1 VSGVSDPTRSMT
13 ARGAL
18 RVVLAVGM
26 TAIGTMH
33 FVTPAPF
40 VAIVPRALPYPHA
53 LVLISGAFEIA
64 GGLGLLVPRVRR
76 AASFGLVALYLAVF
90 PANVNMAVN
99 DLPLGDSHVPV
110 AALWLRLPLQI
121 VFIAWALWVGRE
133 AKAPDR

>member
-1 VSGVSDPTRSMT
+1 
-13 ARGAL
+13 
-18 RVVLAVGM
+18 
-26 TAIGTMH
+26 
-33 FVTPAPF
+33 
-40 VAIVPRALPYPHA
+40 
-53 LVLISGAFEIA
+53 
-64 GGLGLLVPRVRR
+64 
-76 AASFGLVALYLAVF
+76 VF